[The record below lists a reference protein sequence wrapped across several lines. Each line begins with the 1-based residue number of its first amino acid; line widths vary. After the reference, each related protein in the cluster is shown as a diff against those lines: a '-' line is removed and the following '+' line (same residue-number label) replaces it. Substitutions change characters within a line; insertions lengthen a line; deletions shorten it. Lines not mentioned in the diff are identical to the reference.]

1 MAPSAACVG
10 PKLAAAP
17 QAMPPPTARSPPPP
31 VAKAKA
37 TTRTPEEGRAVATP
51 ATAAVPLASRATSLA
66 PPEPRFAVREVARL
80 APILALTHR
89 PDARP

>member
-1 MAPSAACVG
+1 MAPSAARVG

-17 QAMPPPTARSPPPP
+17 RATPPPTARSPPPP

-37 TTRTPEEGRAVATP
+37 TTRPPKEGRVVATP
-51 ATAAVPLASRATSLA
+51 AMGGVPLASRATSLA
-66 PPEPRFAVREVARL
+66 QPQPRAAVREVARL

-89 PDARP
+89 PNARP